1 MTTSAPMTSALTIWK
16 RDTSDDEVYNEYDDE
31 CDKCSD
37 EYVERWRSTT
47 SAMKIVKGGAEYV
60 GDEYSDEYYDRR
72 STTSGQLWRATPMS
86 ATSGLTWWMTRG
98 MMTCKICSEY
108 WCSVFNEVSIIK
120 CVAFHQKMDRSSISI
135 NNSVRSRERRET

>member
-86 ATSGLTWWMTRG
+86 ATSGLMSWMTSATPIWKRG
-98 MMTCKICSEY
+98 TSDDEFENEYDKCS
-108 WCSVFNEVSIIK
+108 
-120 CVAFHQKMDRSSISI
+120 D
-135 NNSVRSRERRET
+135 